1 MVAKEG
7 WGQWTMGGCCGASES
22 PWPRRTAGLR
32 VHRAISWIGRAEAAG
47 DDDARFLFL
56 WIGFNAAYA
65 DEGEVQNAAA
75 PGRDAFKDF
84 FQRVV
89 ALDAGQ
95 RIYDAIWDNF
105 SGPIRVLL
113 HNKYVFTPF
122 WKHHNGVAG
131 FEDWE
136 EWFRASECR
145 FRRALEER
153 DTVRVLRLVF
163 DRLYVLRNQIVHGGA
178 TWNSRVNRD
187 QVRDGA
193 AILAF
198 LMPVFVD
205 VMMDNPHEDWGR
217 PFYPVVE

>member
-1 MVAKEG
+1 MEAPLSHAVLKAKQRELRG
-7 WGQWTMGGCCGASES
+7 GFPETM
-22 PWPRRTAGLR
+22 GLR

-65 DEGEVQNAAA
+65 DEEEVQNAAA
-75 PGRDAFKDF
+75 PERDAFKEY
-84 FQRVV
+84 FQKVV
-89 ALDAGQ
+89 RMDAGQ

-122 WKHHNGVAG
+122 WKHHNGVEG

-136 EWFRASECR
+136 EMVPENRSVASGEPCGQ
-145 FRRALEER
+145 R
-153 DTVRVLRLVF
+153 DTVRVLHLVF
-163 DRLYVLRNQIVHGGA
+163 DRLYLLRNQIVHGGA

>member
-1 MVAKEG
+1 M
-7 WGQWTMGGCCGASES
+7 
-22 PWPRRTAGLR
+22 
-32 VHRAISWIGRAEAAG
+32 HRAISWIGRAEAAG

-65 DEGEVQNAAA
+65 DEEEVQNAAA
-75 PGRDAFKDF
+75 AERDTFKEF

-89 ALDAGQ
+89 RLDAGQ

-122 WKHHNGVAG
+122 WKHHNGVEG

-136 EWFRASECR
+136 EWFRASERR

-178 TWNSRVNRD
+178 TWNQPGQPGPGARRRRDPRLSHARLRRRHDGPPARGLGSPLLPGRGIGSRGDRRAPCAD
-187 QVRDGA
+187 RW
-193 AILAF
+193 
-198 LMPVFVD
+198 
-205 VMMDNPHEDWGR
+205 PH
-217 PFYPVVE
+217 VTAS